1 MYVYIIIC
9 VHVTKKCLFC
19 ILSAVPFCFASY
31 RLDLCLSISLA
42 QSPVTLQ
49 DYYGTHVPQIDRC
62 VVTPTIVHVDLE
74 FDSVYHGSGSR
85 QSHIKFNFNAGC

>member
-9 VHVTKKCLFC
+9 VYVTKKCLFC

-42 QSPVTLQ
+42 QSSVTLQ

-62 VVTPTIVHVDLE
+62 VVTPTIVDLE

-85 QSHIKFNFNAGC
+85 RSHIKFNFNAGC